1 MRLCLFLT
9 SFGALAALALACTAE
24 AQTGRAP
31 SPGRYEPGASLG
43 ASPSSP
49 PPLTAPLNTA
59 RPVPNPAAPATP
71 RSYQRDY
78 PRESTPLNPPSYRKH
93 DLPGEWRD

>member
-1 MRLCLFLT
+1 MQFRLFLV
-9 SFGALAALALACTAE
+9 SVCALLVVAFACTAE
-24 AQTGRAP
+24 AQTGRTA

-43 ASPSSP
+43 ASPSSL

-59 RPVPNPAAPATP
+59 RPVPNPAAPSTP

-78 PRESTPLNPPSYRKH
+78 PREYPPLNPPSYRKF